1 MGAKSK
7 KVNLISWALAIFLA
21 LAWSTADSMAV
32 LWATSRHP
40 KLSKSIFDHID
51 SAILEF
57 KREEQ
62 KYFLKYGIYVP
73 LEDMMFVS
81 QIPKSGERYAEALY
95 RSCSAL
101 GSSNGNASGNSK
113 GFAIWLPL
121 KTRWPIIGE
130 RVSEWC
136 WKPPMQK

>member
-1 MGAKSK
+1 MGAKSE
-7 KVNLISWALAIFLA
+7 KVTLIAWAVATCLA
-21 LAWSTADSMAV
+21 LAWSTADSLTV
-32 LWATSRHP
+32 LWAASRHA
-40 KLSKSIFDHID
+40 KVSKSIFDSSG

-62 KYFLKYGIYVP
+62 KYFLKYGVYVP

-81 QIPKSGERYAEALY
+81 QIPMSGERYSDALN
-95 RSCSAL
+95 RACSGL
-101 GSSNGNASGNSK
+101 ESSHGNASGNAK

-121 KTRWPIIGE
+121 KTRWPLIGE

-136 WKPPMQK
+136 WKPQIQK